1 MITSYLCNKIKANAN
16 TISNFITNN
25 TKIFTCYITAQIRNS
40 RHLAHDLGRNGLAA
54 LPKPEAQQEFNARKK
69 NYVIYSTV

>member
-1 MITSYLCNKIKANAN
+1 MRN
-16 TISNFITNN
+16 TISNFITDN
-25 TKIFTCYITAQIRNS
+25 TKIFTCYITSPNTKS

-54 LPKPEAQQEFNARKK
+54 YQSRKRNRKFNARKK

>member
-54 LPKPEAQQEFNARKK
+54 
-69 NYVIYSTV
+69 

>member
-25 TKIFTCYITAQIRNS
+25 TKIFT
-40 RHLAHDLGRNGLAA
+40 
-54 LPKPEAQQEFNARKK
+54 
-69 NYVIYSTV
+69 